1 MLCPMVAT
9 FKESLVYSIA
19 TKLFLKMV
27 IMGRNMKEKYYEIT
41 NSYL

>member
-9 FKESLVYSIA
+9 FRESLVYSHT

-27 IMGRNMKEKYYEIT
+27 IMG
-41 NSYL
+41 